1 MVGGSR
7 AGCRLSSDAMRAGR
21 LEDAMT
27 AKERLLAEVER
38 LDEAEAAEVLELLA
52 SRRSLERFLDE
63 APVDDEPES
72 DEERT
77 AIAEAKEA
85 LARGET
91 VDLGAARSELE

>member
-1 MVGGSR
+1 
-7 AGCRLSSDAMRAGR
+7 
-21 LEDAMT
+21 MT

-38 LDEAEAAEVLELLA
+38 LDEAEAAELLELLA

-72 DEERT
+72 EEERK
-77 AIAEAKEA
+77 AVAEAKEA

-91 VDLGAARSELE
+91 VDLGTPRPELE

>member
-1 MVGGSR
+1 
-7 AGCRLSSDAMRAGR
+7 MRAGR

-91 VDLGAARSELE
+91 VDLGAAR

>member
-1 MVGGSR
+1 
-7 AGCRLSSDAMRAGR
+7 
-21 LEDAMT
+21 MT

-52 SRRSLERFLDE
+52 SRGSLERLLDG

-77 AIAEAKEA
+77 AVAEAKQA
-85 LARGET
+85 LTRGET
-91 VDLGAARSELE
+91 VDLGTAGAELE

>member
-1 MVGGSR
+1 
-7 AGCRLSSDAMRAGR
+7 
-21 LEDAMT
+21 MT

-38 LDEAEAAEVLELLA
+38 FDEAEAAEVLELLA

-72 DEERT
+72 EGERT
-77 AIAEAKEA
+77 AVAEAKDA

>member
-1 MVGGSR
+1 
-7 AGCRLSSDAMRAGR
+7 MRAGR

-27 AKERLLAEVER
+27 AKERLLAEVDR
-38 LDEAEAAEVLELLA
+38 LDEAEAAEVLA

-72 DEERT
+72 DEER
-77 AIAEAKEA
+77 AAVAEAKEA

>member
-1 MVGGSR
+1 
-7 AGCRLSSDAMRAGR
+7 
-21 LEDAMT
+21 MT

>member
-1 MVGGSR
+1 MRLSGARCSR
-7 AGCRLSSDAMRAGR
+7 ATPTGAGR
-21 LEDAMT
+21 LDGGMT

-38 LDEAEAAEVLELLA
+38 LDEAAAAEVLELLA

-72 DEERT
+72 EEERT
-77 AIAEAKEA
+77 AVAEAKEA